1 MHATATPDKIEQYL
15 GSASTTTTTMDSSSI
30 ALMPGTGS
38 DRVEIGI
45 GTSDTGNNVGES
57 VYERDNEGVTRM
69 DQGDGQTQTDP
80 TNLRGGENSNAITT
94 ESVWRPY

>member
-15 GSASTTTTTMDSSSI
+15 GSASTTTTMDSSSL
-30 ALMPGTGS
+30 ALMPATGA

-57 VYERDNEGVTRM
+57 VYERDNDGVTRM
-69 DQGDGQTQTDP
+69 DQGEGQAQTDP
-80 TNLRGGENSNAITT
+80 TNLRGGENRDAITT